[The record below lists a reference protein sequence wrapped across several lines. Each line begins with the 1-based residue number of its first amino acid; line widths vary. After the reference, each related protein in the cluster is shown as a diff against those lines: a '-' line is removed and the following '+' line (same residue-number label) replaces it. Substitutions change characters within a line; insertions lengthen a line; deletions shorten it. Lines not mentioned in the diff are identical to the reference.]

1 MRLYLKACATSCG
14 KPSKIQ
20 ERDILSPSRCGTGQT
35 MLHGLNSFMR
45 EAMRVTHRK
54 KCSAVYYMDGSDTNT
69 SDKLISLK
77 AAKEIGSIG

>member
-1 MRLYLKACATSCG
+1 
-14 KPSKIQ
+14 
-20 ERDILSPSRCGTGQT
+20 